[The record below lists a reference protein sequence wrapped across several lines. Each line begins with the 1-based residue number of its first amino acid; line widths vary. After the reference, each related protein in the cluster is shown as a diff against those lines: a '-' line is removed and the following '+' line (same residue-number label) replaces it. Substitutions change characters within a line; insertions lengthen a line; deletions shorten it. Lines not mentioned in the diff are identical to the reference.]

1 MKNYRP
7 ISLLSHLYKLFTRIL
22 QTRLLSILDRYQP
35 REQAGFRK
43 GFSSID
49 HLHAL
54 NNIIAAS
61 NEFNLEI
68 NVGYIDFEKAFD
80 SVEHEAFLGTLTN
93 IGVNQIYVD
102 ILRDIYTDAIAK
114 IHLDDEVSSVI
125 KIERG
130 VRQGDPISPKLFT
143 VALEEVFGKTNIGDK
158 GLNID
163 GERLSDLRFADD
175 VALISE
181 SLDGLEDQLNEL
193 DEQCRKIGL
202 KMHKGK
208 TKFMTNYNNVRRIK
222 IGEEEIEQVS
232 VYKYLGQEIRTR
244 DSMDHELQNRIQS
257 GWKIYTKYKEI
268 LRNKRIPISLKRKIF
283 DQCILPTVTYGCQT
297 WSLTQQ
303 QKKKLRT
310 FQRAVER
317 SMLNISLRDQIPH
330 EQIRRRTEVQDILQ
344 YVGMM
349 KWRWAGHVAR
359 FKDNRWTKRTNDWSP
374 YTGRRSRGRPPVR
387 WRDDIINYET
397 SVWQWRG
404 QDRTYW
410 RQRGEGFI
418 QRWMAIA

>member
-1 MKNYRP
+1 M
-7 ISLLSHLYKLFTRIL
+7 
-22 QTRLLSILDRYQP
+22 
-35 REQAGFRK
+35 
-43 GFSSID
+43 
-49 HLHAL
+49 
-54 NNIIAAS
+54 
-61 NEFNLEI
+61 
-68 NVGYIDFEKAFD
+68 
-80 SVEHEAFLGTLTN
+80 
-93 IGVNQIYVD
+93 
-102 ILRDIYTDAIAK
+102 
-114 IHLDDEVSSVI
+114 I

-283 DQCILPTVTYGCQT
+283 DQCILPTVTYGFQT

-397 SVWQWRG
+397 SVWQWRA